1 MNTNTQI
8 QFNNPAGTD
17 WNRALPIGNGK
28 LGAMV
33 FGNLVAERIQLNED
47 SLWNGGPRDRNNP
60 NALEHLPVI
69 QKLLLGGRL
78 GEAHSLINDAF
89 AGIPDSMRCYEPLA
103 DLLFDF
109 QHPDIIVDKSA
120 SISVAEKG
128 TDPDFDEE
136 VLSSYHR
143 NLDLEKAV
151 SQIDYTLAGHRFH
164 RSHIATAPDRV
175 IASRLEAETAG
186 SLSFRL
192 RIVRGP
198 LSSYSSR
205 YADGVKQVDENGL
218 LTWGAAGGRDGVHF
232 AVCLR
237 ASVEGGSLDLVG
249 DTIIVKNAD
258 AATLT
263 VSAATSFRESDPEAY
278 TLQTSASALKKGW
291 KSLLKDHLSDYQPLF
306 DRVKLSLGESD
317 EGSSTLPT
325 DERILRFHNG
335 EPDPGLAALYYQF
348 GRYLMISG
356 SRPGSMPLNLQGIWN
371 QDFQPVWG
379 SKYTIN
385 INTEMNYWPA
395 EPGNLSECV
404 EPLFE
409 LVERLI
415 EPGRH
420 TAKTMY
426 NCRGFVTHHNTDL
439 WADTTPTDRN
449 LACSYW
455 PMGGAWL
462 TLNLW
467 EHYDFSRD
475 REILERVYPILKE
488 ASLFFL
494 DYLIE
499 DSKGRLVVCPA
510 VSPENT
516 YRLPNGEVGTIS
528 VGCSMDSQIL
538 DKLFRATCE
547 ASQILGKD
555 SEFSQEVE
563 ETRNRLP
570 KPTISPQGRLQEWPE
585 DYEELEPTH
594 RHASHLFALHP
605 GDQIAPGSTPE
616 LAEAA
621 QKSLER
627 RGDSGTGWSIAWK
640 INFWARLLDGN
651 HALLLFRNLLQLVDS
666 SAGTNY
672 QHGGSYP
679 NLFCAH
685 PPFQIDGNFGGCAAI
700 GEMLLQ
706 SHEIKDGCPLIRL
719 LPALPDEWAEG
730 QIVGIR
736 ARGGFQLS
744 LSWKAGKVTKAKIY
758 ASHESQ
764 CTVIFNGAE
773 KKLSLQTGEEVDL
786 L

>member
-1 MNTNTQI
+1 MNHNTRLFFQKS
-8 QFNNPAGTD
+8 AGTD

-33 FGNLVAERIQLNED
+33 FGNLVADRLQLNED

-60 NALEHLPVI
+60 SALEHLPVL
-69 QKLLLGGRL
+69 QKLLLDGRL
-78 GEAHSLINDAF
+78 SEAHSLINDVF
-89 AGIPDSMRCYEPLA
+89 AGVPDSMRCYEPLA

-109 QHPDIIVDKSA
+109 QHPDIVVDKSENIA
-120 SISVAEKG
+120 LAERN
-128 TDPDFDEE
+128 TDPEFNEE
-136 VLSSYHR
+136 QLTAYERSL
-143 NLDLEKAV
+143 NLERAV
-151 SQIDYTLAGHRFH
+151 SEMHYTLAGHRYH
-164 RSHIATAPDRV
+164 RSHIASAPDQV
-175 IASRLEAETAG
+175 IASRLVAETPG

-192 RIVRGP
+192 RIIRGP
-198 LSSYSSR
+198 LDSYSSR
-205 YADGVKQVDENGL
+205 YADGVQQVDGNGL
-218 LTWGAAGGRDGVHF
+218 LTWGASGGEDGVRF

-237 ASVEGGSLDLVG
+237 ASIEGGSLELLG
-249 DTIIVKNAD
+249 DTIVVRNAN
-258 AATLT
+258 AVTLT
-263 VSAATSFRESDPEAY
+263 VSAATSFRHEEPQVF
-278 TLQTSASALKKGW
+278 TRKTSADALSKGW
-291 KSLLKDHLSDYQPLF
+291 DSLLADHLKDYEPLF
-306 DRVKLSLGESD
+306 QRVKLEIGDSD
-317 EGSSTLPT
+317 VCSLPT
-325 DERILRFHNG
+325 DERILRFHQG
-335 EPDPGLAALYYQF
+335 EADPGLAALYYQF

-356 SRPGSMPLNLQGIWN
+356 SRPGSMALNLQGIWN

-415 EPGRH
+415 EPGQH

-475 REILERVYPILKE
+475 LKILERLYPILKE

-499 DSKGRLVVCPA
+499 DTKGRLVVCPA

-516 YRLPNGEVGTIS
+516 YRLPNGEVGTLS

-538 DKLFRATCE
+538 DKLFRATRE
-547 ASQILGKD
+547 ASQTLGLD
-555 SEFSQEVE
+555 PEFAQEVE
-563 ETRNRLP
+563 ATRQRLP
-570 KPTISPQGRLQEWPE
+570 QPTISPQGRLQEWPE

-594 RHASHLFALHP
+594 RHVSHLFALHP
-605 GDQIAPGSTPE
+605 GDQIAPGSTPD
-616 LAEAA
+616 LAAA
-621 QKSLER
+621 ARKTLEV

-651 HALLLFRNLLQLVDS
+651 HALKLFRNLLQLVDS
-666 SAGTNY
+666 SADTNY
-672 QHGGSYP
+672 KHGGSYP

-685 PPFQIDGNFGGCAAI
+685 PPFQIDGNFGGTAAI
-700 GEMLLQ
+700 GEMLVQ
-706 SHEIKDGCPLIRL
+706 SHEIRDGHPLIRF
-719 LPALPDEWAEG
+719 LPALPDEWSQG
-730 QIVGIR
+730 KVSGIR
-736 ARGGFQLS
+736 TRGGFELS
-744 LSWKAGKVTKAKIY
+744 FKWEKSQVIEAQIE
-758 ASHESQ
+758 ASQAAE
-764 CTVIFNGAE
+764 CTVHVNDSE
-773 KKLSLQTGEEVDL
+773 RKLSLQAGEVTVL
-786 L
+786 V